1 MRKYYT
7 RPCNFYYGHYARK
20 LIEKKKAFSLAGY
33 PNIAFDQ
40 VEIFQ
45 RKKKQLIENQF
56 YSIREIKKLNK
67 KILST
72 IESDLKNITLKRTS
86 ILGLKFH
93 TSVIMG
99 ALNVTPETPLM
110 ITVQDG
116 KLTVVAADIGFSN
129 DEIDE
134 FFDDIRPEY
143 NGMLENLA
151 K

>member
-1 MRKYYT
+1 MEIGSYFIDNYNLITKGRIMVKTLRKVG
-7 RPCNFYYGHYARK
+7 NSYA
-20 LIEKKKAFSLAGY
+20 LPIDKALM
-33 PNIAFDQ
+33 
-40 VEIFQ
+40 E
-45 RKKKQLIENQF
+45 
-56 YSIREIKKLNK
+56 
-67 KILST
+67 
-72 IESDLKNITLKRTS
+72 
-86 ILGLKFH
+86 
-93 TSVIMG
+93 